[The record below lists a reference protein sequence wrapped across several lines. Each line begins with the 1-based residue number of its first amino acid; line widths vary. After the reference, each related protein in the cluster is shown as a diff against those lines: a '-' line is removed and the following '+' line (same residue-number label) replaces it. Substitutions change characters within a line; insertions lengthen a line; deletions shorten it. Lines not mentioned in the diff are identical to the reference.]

1 MAVYVDD
8 LNMIDTIFEI
18 VSQLKGGFE
27 MKDLGGTTFC
37 LSLQVEYLAW
47 STFLHHNLYTRKL
60 LKRFSMDVAHP
71 LSSIMVV
78 RSFIG

>member
-37 LSLQVEYLAW
+37 LSLQVEYLA
-47 STFLHHNLYTRKL
+47 
-60 LKRFSMDVAHP
+60 
-71 LSSIMVV
+71 
-78 RSFIG
+78 